1 MSKDI
6 QNLDN
11 LFGIT
16 SGEPKKNKEVN
27 IKKNNDIENLNNIF
41 GINEDISKKVD
52 NKYNTSFD
60 KAQLNLNTD
69 LTNRDYI
76 SEYDDPFN
84 TDNGLTDLNELRAN
98 RQSWESKATTGLGR
112 VGVKVVAEVAKMPG
126 MIGGAIAAPFAEEGE
141 GWDTFV
147 NNSWIKTINQMNE
160 DINSEALPVYVKK
173 AVSEGNLWDNI
184 SSIDFWA
191 TDGADGI
198 GYIASMMVPGAVLKG
213 LGAGK
218 YLSQLRG
225 LKGVISAQKADV
237 ITATVA
243 NTLFE
248 AGAEAGNAMENFQKD
263 MDTKLANGEISP
275 EQYEEMKLQKAR
287 LGRDIFLSNAV
298 ILAGPNALQA
308 NMLWGKGINKTMSKL
323 VDGGDGVLAK
333 TVVEPKLY
341 QKVLNR
347 TGDVLKATGS
357 EGLWEEGM
365 QMSVENMFTK
375 SAKKG
380 QLTDNP
386 FNDFNI
392 SELGD
397 SYLDTISSTEGQKA
411 MFLGAF
417 LGGGMQA
424 YSGAKT
430 DIADRKSTQSLLDA
444 GNNAIDAFYK
454 TMQKDVYNKDG
465 KINSEK
471 AKEKFEAF
479 GRVEQLNIMY
489 NQAVQKQ
496 DKEALEKLRDL
507 AATQLAYG
515 FIMNEDLGLEVLQE
529 HLNASSQFDE
539 IVQRE
544 QEAGNKTSKKDII
557 DNVMSKAK
565 VLEKAYRNFNDFA
578 PSLVNPTLNENQTQE
593 DIVNF
598 TNTLRGNYISN
609 KANINLNKNTLS
621 ELKKKRQN
629 ILEDL
634 DLNSELVVGDETIQE
649 QEQNDERLKQVTE
662 DIKEVETNLNRLK
675 KLDRNFWNTE
685 HIQKAFNRS
694 TKEKKQLEKETSS
707 EVVENN
713 DAVLEQINNT
723 TSHKELD
730 DIKSD
735 NKIIQ
740 NKIQDRKKELQEEEL
755 VKREAEIQ
763 SQKESENL
771 ENETNSLDLDLLK
784 ENSKDLKKGETIV
797 NPITGEIET
806 VEDITKNSIT
816 LNGKTYEF
824 EPELSDNNS
833 SSDIEIK
840 SINAVPE
847 GTSKTDAKT
856 PGVGNKEYT
865 DYLQEIRDKKG
876 DVVTFELNL
885 NNLNNE
891 TRKAIEM
898 YNAGKI
904 SENRDFLINNLP
916 ITFIYN
922 GKVKSFSAFPSK
934 HPSALIFRTNVID
947 VLSQGYK
954 LEDLSTIVSNQ
965 EVADFNNK
973 KDAEGNPLK
982 NNVLDIDY
990 VKNELTKD
998 TSKLTLYHINKNGQP
1013 VLVTD
1018 AKDTLDVSIKSRLE
1032 NQKGQIFLVI
1042 KNYKGDNIPVK
1053 LNFNR
1058 LDNVKASSLARLYS
1072 EVLKNQDLLNQPLKA
1087 LSLNEETKDLY
1098 DELIKIFESELKLIN
1113 KSNPQLTNVNELIEV
1128 LVFENSFNDKKIIRK
1143 LDNDKNPYIEYNNK
1157 EYYLNSVEE
1166 IEELANDLRS
1176 KFHNVI
1182 TITTDQN
1189 VNKSLNFQ
1197 NPDYLKYLFEN
1208 KILTT
1213 DLDTENGSFVVTS
1226 GNGKQGSELWID
1238 SSIVVKNQ
1246 KPSKPTTTSKP
1257 QQSNIEAKIKEV
1269 INNKNFIKLSED
1281 GTHYIN
1287 TKTGKKYKRV
1297 SNFISNDEEV
1307 DSNNSLIQS
1316 SLTIGTKVDEL
1327 VRDFFADELKDL
1339 KEYNVS
1345 DIETVSKFLEQLT
1358 VIKTNFKNRDETVL
1372 ANDIILYNDEIGV
1385 AGTVDLLT
1393 YDNQGN
1399 VRIYDMKTMR
1409 GDNFNQYYNED
1420 SFNKYESTR
1429 YGKSKKEKHS
1439 EQISLYRILL
1449 NNTHGLKAKTIGV
1462 MPIEISYSPGD
1473 TTTTVL
1479 NLLKGVQ
1486 LPLLDKVKTA
1496 ELKVLESENNLEN
1509 NVQTKES
1516 FIEEKLQPF
1525 KDKIKEIIKGL
1536 EADESVKGP
1545 FYGVGSKLG
1554 NMIKLTTEVEYTQEG
1569 IIVNGALMPYKQL
1582 FSDVYGKSLENIWN
1596 SQKNSVSLQDKP
1608 KIVNKMD
1615 VKGTEENKELNQAY
1629 KDLTENDLSKK
1640 QKELS
1645 DVLEKNQ
1652 KALSS
1657 SKNEILN
1664 KRLEDIISKTQTE
1677 LNSVV
1682 EEIKKRKTC

>member
-6 QNLDN
+6 QNLNN
-11 LFGIT
+11 LFGIN

-41 GINEDISKKVD
+41 GINEDVSKKVD
-52 NKYNTSFD
+52 DKYNTSFD

-76 SEYDDPFN
+76 SEYDSPFN

-98 RQSWESKATTGLGR
+98 RQSWGSKAATGLGR

-225 LKGVISAQKADV
+225 LKGVVSAQKADV

-323 VDGGDGVLAK
+323 VDGGDGALAK

-347 TGDVLKATGS
+347 GKDVLKAGAS
-357 EGLWEEGM
+357 EGLFEEAG
-365 QMSVENMFTK
+365 QMTVENMFTN

-380 QLTDNP
+380 KLTDNP
-386 FNDFNI
+386 FNDFNL
-392 SELGD
+392 SELGE

-411 MFLGAF
+411 MFLGTF

-454 TMQKDVYNKDG
+454 TMQTDLYNEDG
-465 KINSEK
+465 TINSEK

-515 FIMNEDLGLEVLQE
+515 FIMNEDLGLEILQE

-565 VLEKAYRNFNDFA
+565 TLEKAYRNFNDFA
-578 PSLVNPTLNENQTQE
+578 PTLINPTLNENQTQE
-593 DIVNF
+593 NVVNF

-609 KANINLNKNTLS
+609 KANINLNENTLTD
-621 ELKKKRQN
+621 LKKKRQN

-685 HIQKAFNRS
+685 HIQKAFNRF
-694 TKEKKQLEKETSS
+694 TKEKKQLEKETSP

-713 DAVLEQINNT
+713 DAVIEQINNT

-755 VKREAEIQ
+755 IKREAEIQ
-763 SQKESENL
+763 SEKESQNL

-784 ENSKDLKKGETIV
+784 ENSKDLKKGETIL

-806 VEDITKNSIT
+806 VEDVTKNSIT
-816 LNGKTYEF
+816 LNGKIYEF

-833 SSDIEIK
+833 SSDVEIK

-847 GTSKTDAKT
+847 GTFKTDAKT

-865 DYLQEIRDKKG
+865 DYLQEIRNKKG

-891 TRKAIEM
+891 TTKAVEM

-916 ITFIYN
+916 VTFIYN

-934 HPSALIFRTNVID
+934 HPSALIFRTNMID

-982 NNVLDIDY
+982 NNILDIDY
-990 VKNELTKD
+990 VKNKLTKD
-998 TSKLTLYHINKNGQP
+998 TSKLTLYHINKNGQL

-1072 EVLKNQDLLNQPLKA
+1072 EVLKNQDLLNQPIKA
-1087 LSLNEETKDLY
+1087 LDLNEDTKDLY
-1098 DELIKIFESELKLIN
+1098 NELIKTFESELKLLN

-1143 LDNDKNPYIEYNNK
+1143 LDNDENPYIEYNNK

-1166 IEELANDLRS
+1166 IEELANDLQS

-1246 KPSKPTTTSKP
+1246 KPSTTSKP
-1257 QQSNIEAKIKEV
+1257 NTISEKDKFEKWDDFKVKKGTEMFRRATSEEEYFDKNIEFVSVGKITAFKTSKTSNSLEAVKINDKWYNKGSWYDLFVKTQKQIEPEVKPQQFEIEAKKADIERKRQEELKQQEYRTTEKSELYQDNEGNFYKV
-1269 INNKNFIKLSED
+1269 ELQKDGNNKISRTDENGKTIGDVQFYNSSVDFDKIFDGGLSKVKD
-1281 GTHYIN
+1281 LQFTNRAIDKIN
-1287 TKTGKKYKRV
+1287 TK
-1297 SNFISNDEEV
+1297 
-1307 DSNNSLIQS
+1307 
-1316 SLTIGTKVDEL
+1316 
-1327 VRDFFADELKDL
+1327 
-1339 KEYNVS
+1339 
-1345 DIETVSKFLEQLT
+1345 
-1358 VIKTNFKNRDETVL
+1358 
-1372 ANDIILYNDEIGV
+1372 
-1385 AGTVDLLT
+1385 
-1393 YDNQGN
+1393 YD
-1399 VRIYDMKTMR
+1399 
-1409 GDNFNQYYNED
+1409 
-1420 SFNKYESTR
+1420 
-1429 YGKSKKEKHS
+1429 
-1439 EQISLYRILL
+1439 
-1449 NNTHGLKAKTIGV
+1449 
-1462 MPIEISYSPGD
+1462 
-1473 TTTTVL
+1473 
-1479 NLLKGVQ
+1479 
-1486 LPLLDKVKTA
+1486 A
-1496 ELKVLESENNLEN
+1496 ELAALESENNLEN

-1525 KDKIKEIIKGL
+1525 KDKIKEITKGL

-1554 NMIKLTTEVEYTQEG
+1554 NLIKLTTEVEYTQEG

-1582 FSDVYGKSLENIWN
+1582 FSDIYGKSLENIWN

-1615 VKGTEENKELNQAY
+1615 IKGTEENKELNQAY

-1640 QKELS
+1640 QKKLS
-1645 DVLEKNQ
+1645 DILEKNQ

-1682 EEIKKRKTC
+1682 EEIKKRKKC

>member
-1 MSKDI
+1 M
-6 QNLDN
+6 
-11 LFGIT
+11 
-16 SGEPKKNKEVN
+16 
-27 IKKNNDIENLNNIF
+27 NNDLNSYLNANNNPKDD
-41 GINEDISKKVD
+41 INQLFNSVKRSKKQDPYQNVRLGNSDFIDYGEDITDTRYLDPTYSRFSPYDTHELQAQRQPWSSK
-52 NKYNTSFD
+52 
-60 KAQLNLNTD
+60 
-69 LTNRDYI
+69 
-76 SEYDDPFN
+76 
-84 TDNGLTDLNELRAN
+84 
-98 RQSWESKATTGLGR
+98 LGAFAGR
-112 VGVKVVAEVAKMPG
+112 IPVKVLAEVAKMPG
-126 MIGGAIAAPFAEEGE
+126 MIGGVLAAPFAEEGE

-198 GYIASMMVPGAVLKG
+198 GYIVSMMVPGAALKG

-218 YLSQLRG
+218 YLSQIRG
-225 LKGVISAQKADV
+225 LKGVVSAQKADV

-248 AGAEAGNAMENFQKD
+248 AGAEAGNTMENFQKD

-287 LGRDIFLSNAV
+287 LGRDIFLSNAI
-298 ILAGPNALQA
+298 ILAGPNALQF
-308 NMLWGKGINKTMSKL
+308 NMLWGKTLNKSVAKIA
-323 VDGGDGVLAK
+323 DGGEGALGK
-333 TVVEPKLY
+333 MVVEPKLY

-347 TGDVLKATGS
+347 GKDVLKAGAS
-357 EGLWEEGM
+357 EALFEEAG
-365 QMSVENMFTK
+365 QMTVENMFTN

-380 QLTDNP
+380 KLTSNP

-454 TMQKDVYNKDG
+454 TMQTDLYNEDG
-465 KINSEK
+465 TINSEK

-489 NQAVQKQ
+489 NQTVQKQ

-515 FIMNEDLGLEVLQE
+515 FIMNEELGLEVLQE

-578 PSLVNPTLNENQTQE
+578 PSLVNPKLSENQTQE
-593 DIVNF
+593 DIINF
-598 TNTLRGNYISN
+598 TNTLRGNYITN
-609 KANINLNKNTLS
+609 KANINLNENTLS
-621 ELKKKRQN
+621 DLKKKRQD

-634 DLNSELVVGDETIQE
+634 GLDSNLVIGDETIQK
-649 QEQNDERLKQVTE
+649 QEEEDSRLKQVNKE
-662 DIKEVETNLNRLK
+662 IKEVETNLNRLK

-707 EVVENN
+707 EKIENN
-713 DAVLEQINNT
+713 NKIIEQINNS

-730 DIKSD
+730 GIKSD

-740 NKIQDRKKELQEEEL
+740 NKINDRKKELQEEEL
-755 VKREAEIQ
+755 LKREEEIQ
-763 SQKESENL
+763 SQKKSENL
-771 ENETNSLDLDLLK
+771 EKETNNLDLELLK
-784 ENSKDLKKGETIV
+784 ESSKNVKKGETFL
-797 NPITGEIET
+797 NPLTNEVET
-806 VEDITKNSIT
+806 VDDITKDSII
-816 LNGKTYEF
+816 LNGKVYEF
-824 EPELSDNNS
+824 EPELTDDNS
-833 SSDIEIK
+833 STDVEIK

-865 DYLQEIRDKKG
+865 NYLQEIRNKKG

-885 NNLNNE
+885 NNLNAD
-891 TRKAIEM
+891 TKKAIEI
-898 YNAGKI
+898 YESNQIA
-904 SENRDFLINNLP
+904 EHRDFLINNLP
-916 ITFIYN
+916 ITFVYN

-934 HPSALIFRTNVID
+934 HPSALIIRTNIID
-947 VLSQGYK
+947 ILSQGYK
-954 LEDLSTIVSNQ
+954 LEDLSTVVSNQ

-973 KDAEGNPLK
+973 KDDEGNPLK
-982 NNVLDIDY
+982 NNVLEIDY
-990 VKNELTKD
+990 IKNELSKD
-998 TSKLTLYHINKNGQP
+998 TSKMTLYHIDKSGKA

-1018 AKDTLDVSIKSRLE
+1018 SKDTLDVSIKSRLE

-1072 EVLKNQDLLNQPLKA
+1072 EVLKNQDLLNQPIKA
-1087 LSLNEETKDLY
+1087 LDLNEDTKDLY
-1098 DELIKIFESELKLIN
+1098 NELIKTFESELKLLN

-1143 LDNDKNPYIEYNNK
+1143 LDNDENPYIEYNNK

-1166 IEELANDLRS
+1166 IEEFANDLQS

-1182 TITTDQN
+1182 TITTDLN
-1189 VNKSLNFQ
+1189 VNKTLNFQ
-1197 NPDYLKYLFEN
+1197 NPDYLEYLFEN

-1238 SSIVVKNQ
+1238 SSVVVKNQ
-1246 KPSKPTTTSKP
+1246 KSSKSTTTSK
-1257 QQSNIEAKIKEV
+1257 ITKE
-1269 INNKNFIKLSED
+1269 
-1281 GTHYIN
+1281 
-1287 TKTGKKYKRV
+1287 
-1297 SNFISNDEEV
+1297 
-1307 DSNNSLIQS
+1307 
-1316 SLTIGTKVDEL
+1316 
-1327 VRDFFADELKDL
+1327 
-1339 KEYNVS
+1339 
-1345 DIETVSKFLEQLT
+1345 
-1358 VIKTNFKNRDETVL
+1358 
-1372 ANDIILYNDEIGV
+1372 
-1385 AGTVDLLT
+1385 
-1393 YDNQGN
+1393 
-1399 VRIYDMKTMR
+1399 
-1409 GDNFNQYYNED
+1409 
-1420 SFNKYESTR
+1420 
-1429 YGKSKKEKHS
+1429 
-1439 EQISLYRILL
+1439 
-1449 NNTHGLKAKTIGV
+1449 
-1462 MPIEISYSPGD
+1462 
-1473 TTTTVL
+1473 
-1479 NLLKGVQ
+1479 
-1486 LPLLDKVKTA
+1486 
-1496 ELKVLESENNLEN
+1496 NLEN
-1509 NVQTKES
+1509 NIQTKES

-1525 KDKIKEIIKGL
+1525 KDKIKEITKGL

-1545 FYGVGSKLG
+1545 FYDVSSKTGSIVKLQ
-1554 NMIKLTTEVEYTQEG
+1554 KEVEYTTEG
-1569 IIVNGALMPYKQL
+1569 IIINNALMTYSQL
-1582 FSDVYGKSLENIWN
+1582 FSQIYEKSLENIWN

-1615 VKGTEENKELNQAY
+1615 IQGTEENKQLNEAY
-1629 KDLTENDLSKK
+1629 KNLTENDLSKK

-1645 DVLEKNQ
+1645 DILEKNQ
-1652 KALSS
+1652 KALSL
-1657 SKNEILN
+1657 SKNEVLN

-1682 EEIKKRKTC
+1682 EEIKKRKKC